1 MEALTAREVVAM
13 TSDITIRWR
22 MRAALALATLI
33 AIAALFAAACGGSS
47 GPVTTSAA
55 ATPSP
60 STPQWNY
67 VVIGDS
73 ALCGPDDLTV
83 ADTQARLI
91 KRDVGA
97 EATVDW
103 YFFPGST
110 SADVLDQLRYSESL
124 REAIR
129 SAEVVL
135 FDIPEGQIK
144 ETCPWDMMDYRPRR
158 AGPERWRKSL
168 ERMLVDYR
176 RDAKDIVNEIVSL
189 RSPDEASIR
198 ALVVW
203 QMFLPTFRKMGLETV
218 IRQEARRLNQAV
230 EQACAARGVTVVDGY
245 TAFMGRDGRTDPVA
259 AGDVL
264 PDQMHLSDKGIT
276 KLAALLHKK
285 GYAEIVQT
293 P

>member
-1 MEALTAREVVAM
+1 MAALTAREVVAM
-13 TSDITIRWR
+13 TSDITIKWR
-22 MRAALALATLI
+22 MGVALAALI

-47 GPVTTSAA
+47 GPAATSAA

-60 STPQWNY
+60 GAPQWSY
-67 VVIGDS
+67 VVIGSS
-73 ALCGPDDLTV
+73 ALGGPDDSTV

-91 KRDVGA
+91 ERDVGA
-97 EATVDW
+97 ETTVDW
-103 YFFPGST
+103 FPGST
-110 SADVLDQLRYSESL
+110 SADVLDQLRDSGSL

-135 FDIPEGQIK
+135 FDVPQGQIAQ
-144 ETCPWDMMDYRPRR
+144 TCPWNMMDDRPRR
-158 AGPERWRKSL
+158 ASPERWRRGM

-176 RDAKDIVNEIVSL
+176 RDATDIVNEIVSL

-198 ALVVW
+198 ALIVW
-203 QMFLPTFRKMGLETV
+203 QMFVPTFRRMGLESV
-218 IRQEARRLNQAV
+218 IRQEVGRLNQTV
-230 EQACAARGVTVVDGY
+230 EQACAAQGVTVVDAY

-259 AGDVL
+259 AGCVL
-264 PDQMHLSDKGIT
+264 PDQMHLSDEGIT
-276 KLAALLHKK
+276 KLAALLHKT

>member
-1 MEALTAREVVAM
+1 M
-13 TSDITIRWR
+13 TSDLTIKWR
-22 MRAALALATLI
+22 VRAELAALI
-33 AIAALFAAACGGSS
+33 AIAALFVAACGGSS
-47 GPVTTSAA
+47 GPATTTAA
-55 ATPSP
+55 PTPSP
-60 STPQWNY
+60 GTPQWSY
-67 VVIGDS
+67 VVIGGP
-73 ALCGPDDLTV
+73 ALGGPDDLTV

-103 YFFPGST
+103 FPGST
-110 SADVLDQLRYSESL
+110 SADVLDQLRNSESL

-135 FDIPEGQIK
+135 FDVPQAQIT
-144 ETCPWDMMDYRPRR
+144 ETCPWNITDDRPRR
-158 AGPERWRKSL
+158 AAPERWRRGM

-189 RSPDEASIR
+189 RGPDEASIR
-198 ALVVW
+198 AVIVW
-203 QMFLPTFRKMGLETV
+203 QMFLPTFRQMGLGTV
-218 IRQEARRLNQAV
+218 MRQEVRRLNQAV
-230 EQACAARGVTVVDGY
+230 EQACAAQGVTVVDAY
-245 TAFMGRDGRTDPVA
+245 SAFMGRDGRSDPVA
-259 AGDVL
+259 AGIVL
-264 PDQMHLSDKGIT
+264 PDQMHLSDKGIA

>member
-1 MEALTAREVVAM
+1 M
-13 TSDITIRWR
+13 TSDITIKWR
-22 MRAALALATLI
+22 MRAALAALI

-47 GPVTTSAA
+47 GPTATSAA
-55 ATPSP
+55 PTPSP
-60 STPQWNY
+60 SAPQWSY

-97 EATVDW
+97 EATIDW
-103 YFFPGST
+103 YFYPGST
-110 SADVLDQLRYSESL
+110 SADVLDQLRHNESL

-129 SAEVVL
+129 SADVVL
-135 FDIPEGQIK
+135 FDIPQGQIK
-144 ETCPWDMMDYRPRR
+144 HTCPWDIVDYRPRR
-158 AGPERWRKSL
+158 ASPERWRRGI

-189 RSPDEASIR
+189 RGPDETSIR
-198 ALVVW
+198 ALIVW
-203 QMFLPTFRKMGLETV
+203 QMFLPTFREMGLETV
-218 IRQEARRLNQAV
+218 IRREARRVSQAV
-230 EQACAARGVTVVDGY
+230 EQACAAQGVTVVDAY

-259 AGDVL
+259 AGTVL

-276 KLAALLHKK
+276 RLAALLHKK